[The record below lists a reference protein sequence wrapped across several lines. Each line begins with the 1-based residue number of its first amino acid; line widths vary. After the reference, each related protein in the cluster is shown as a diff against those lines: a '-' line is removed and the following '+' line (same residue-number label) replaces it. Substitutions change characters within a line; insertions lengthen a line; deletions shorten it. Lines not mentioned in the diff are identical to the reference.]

1 MAVLVYVRGTL
12 NRNDVKMPA
21 PQRYQPLALPRVIGH
36 RGAALYAPENTLAG
50 FREAK
55 ARGAAWVEFDVRLSA
70 DGVVFVM
77 HDDSLLRT
85 AGLDRLSATLPWRE
99 IHVLNAGGWF
109 GEKYANERAPS
120 FEASI
125 ACLAELGLGANVEIK
140 PSPGAEVETARAAVA
155 CIDKFWPSSL
165 PTPLLSS
172 FKDTSL
178 IEAKRCNPDL
188 PRASLIDRI
197 EGNWLERARAVDAVV
212 VNTNGKKL
220 TQEQAKAIKQAGF
233 GLGVYTI
240 DEAVL
245 AQQLVAWGADTVIT
259 DAPDTIIAALRQ

>member
-1 MAVLVYVRGTL
+1 MP
-12 NRNDVKMPA
+12 VK
-21 PQRYQPLALPRVIGH
+21 PLELPRVIGH
-36 RGAALYAPENTLAG
+36 RGAAAYAPENTLAS

-55 ARGAAWVEFDVRLSA
+55 ARGAAWVEFDVRLSQ

-99 IHVLNAGGWF
+99 IKVLNAGGWF
-109 GEKYANERAPS
+109 DAKYANERAPS
-120 FEASI
+120 FAETI
-125 ACLAELGLGANVEIK
+125 DCLAALGLGANVEIK
-140 PSPGAEVETARAAVA
+140 PSPGAEVETARAVVSA
-155 CIDKFWPSSL
+155 IEKSWPASL

-172 FKDTSL
+172 FKDAAL
-178 IEAKRCNPDL
+178 AEAKRCNPEL

-197 EGNWLERARAVDAVV
+197 EGNWLERARAAEAVI

-220 TQEQAKAIKQAGF
+220 KEEQARAIKQAGL

-240 DEAVL
+240 DEPDL
-245 AQQLVAWGADTVIT
+245 ARRLVGWGADAVIT
-259 DAPDTIIAALRQ
+259 DAPDVILAALRQ

>member
-1 MAVLVYVRGTL
+1 
-12 NRNDVKMPA
+12 MPA
-21 PQRYQPLALPRVIGH
+21 KPLALPKVIGH

-55 ARGAAWVEFDVRLSA
+55 ARGAQWVEFDVRLSA

-85 AGLDRLSATLPWRE
+85 TGFDRLSATLPWRE
-99 IHVLNAGGWF
+99 IRVLNAGGWF
-109 GEKYANERAPS
+109 GAKFANERAPS
-120 FEASI
+120 FEDTI

-140 PSPGAEVETARAAVA
+140 PSPGSEIETARATVSA
-155 CIDKFWPSSL
+155 IEKFWPASL

-172 FKDTSL
+172 FKDASL
-178 IEAKRCNPDL
+178 AEAMRANPDL

-197 EGNWLERARAVDAVV
+197 EGSWLDRARAVGAAVI
-212 VNTNGKKL
+212 NTNGKKL
-220 TQEQAKAIKQAGF
+220 KGEQAAAIKHAGF

-240 DEAVL
+240 DEPDL
-245 AQQLVAWGADTVIT
+245 ARQLVAWGADTVIT